1 MTKYYVY
8 DRLLGRYI
16 TNDKSNKLKTFDDQS
31 AVEYV
36 GKYAKDY
43 HRQLTDFALISKA
56 EYDANQLMI
65 EPLFESSMIEHVEFL
80 PQNGW
85 MAITTN
91 AIDSLYDAIVVYY
104 KNGMFN
110 DDGYTLNSEVEWA
123 VTEYLPEIK
132 KIVKH
137 YDCVLTDGFEIQTTK
152 QSELKALNQAL
163 TQLIQCITAISN
175 TVQYMEKAGLNQ

>member
-1 MTKYYVY
+1 MAKYYVY

-16 TNDKSNKLKTFDDQS
+16 TNDKSNKLKAFDDQS

-36 GKYAKDY
+36 GKYAKGH
-43 HRQLTDFALISKA
+43 HRQLTEFTLISKA

-91 AIDSLYDAIVVYY
+91 AIDTLHDAIVVYY
-104 KNGMFN
+104 RNGVFN

-137 YDCVLTDGFEIQTTK
+137 YDCVLTDDFEIQTKK
-152 QSELKALNQAL
+152 QNEPQALNRAL

-175 TVQYMEKAGLNQ
+175 VVWYLERKNQK

>member
-1 MTKYYVY
+1 MAKYYVY

-16 TNDKSNKLKTFDDQS
+16 TNDKSNKLKAFDDQS

-36 GKYAKDY
+36 SKYAKGH
-43 HRQLTDFALISKA
+43 HRQLTEFSLISKA

-85 MAITTN
+85 MVITTN
-91 AIDSLYDAIVVYY
+91 AIDTLHDAIVVYY
-104 KNGMFN
+104 RNGVFN
-110 DDGYTLNSEVEWA
+110 DDGYTLNSEVEWV

-137 YDCVLTDGFEIQTTK
+137 YDCVLTNDFEIQTKK
-152 QSELKALNQAL
+152 QNEPQELNRAL

-175 TVQYMEKAGLNQ
+175 AVWYLGRKNQK

>member
-16 TNDKSNKLKTFDDQS
+16 TNDKSDKLKVFNDQS

-36 GKYAKDY
+36 GKYAKDN
-43 HRQLTDFALISKA
+43 HRQLTDFVLISKA
-56 EYDANQLMI
+56 EYDVNYLMI
-65 EPLFESSMIEHVEFL
+65 EPLFESSMIEHVDFL

-104 KNGMFN
+104 RNGVFN

-137 YDCVLTDGFEIQTTK
+137 YDCVLTDDFEIQTTK
-152 QSELKALNQAL
+152 QSEPQALNQAL

-175 TVQYMEKAGLNQ
+175 VVRYMEKVGRNL

>member
-8 DRLLGRYI
+8 DRLLGKYL
-16 TNDKSNKLKTFDDQS
+16 TNTQNNKLIAFNDQS
-31 AVEYV
+31 AI
-36 GKYAKDY
+36 KHINKLAKINN
-43 HRQLTDFALISKA
+43 RQLSEYELVSKA
-56 EYDANQLMI
+56 EYETNSLKAQ
-65 EPLFESSMIEHVEFL
+65 PLFESSIVEYIEFL

-91 AIDSLYDAIVVYY
+91 AIDSLHDSIVVYY
-104 KNGMFN
+104 RNGVFN

-137 YDCVLTDGFEIQTTK
+137 YDCVLTDDFEIQTTK
-152 QSELKALNQAL
+152 QSELQALNQAL

-175 TVQYMEKAGLNQ
+175 VVRYMEKVGRK

>member
-16 TNDKSNKLKTFDDQS
+16 TDDKSNKLKVFDDQS

-36 GKYAKDY
+36 GKYARDN

-56 EYDANQLMI
+56 EYDVNQLMI
-65 EPLFESSMIEHVEFL
+65 EPFFESSMIEHVEFL

-85 MAITTN
+85 TAITTN
-91 AIDSLYDAIVVYY
+91 AIDTLHDAIIVYY
-104 KNGMFN
+104 RNGVFN

-123 VTEYLPEIK
+123 LAEYLLEIK

-137 YDCVLTDGFEIQTTK
+137 YDCVLTNDFEIQTK
-152 QSELKALNQAL
+152 KRNEPQELNRALM
-163 TQLIQCITAISN
+163 QLIQCITAISN
-175 TVQYMEKAGLNQ
+175 AVKFIEKARRK

>member
-16 TNDKSNKLKTFDDQS
+16 TNDKSNKLKAFDDQS
-31 AVEYV
+31 AVEYIS
-36 GKYAKDY
+36 KYAKGH
-43 HRQLTDFALISKA
+43 HRQLTEFTLISKA

-91 AIDSLYDAIVVYY
+91 AIDTLHDAIVIYY
-104 KNGMFN
+104 RNGVFS
-110 DDGYTLNSEVEWA
+110 DDGYTLDSEVEWA
-123 VTEYLPEIK
+123 LAEYLLEIK
-132 KIVKH
+132 KVVKH
-137 YDCVLTDGFEIQTTK
+137 YDCVLTNNFEIQTKK
-152 QSELKALNQAL
+152 QSEPQELNRAL

-175 TVQYMEKAGLNQ
+175 AVKFMEKVG

>member
-1 MTKYYVY
+1 MAKYYVY

-36 GKYAKDY
+36 SKYAKDH
-43 HRQLTDFALISKA
+43 HRQLTEFTLISKA
-56 EYDANQLMI
+56 EYDANRLMI

-91 AIDSLYDAIVVYY
+91 AIDTLHDAIVVYY
-104 KNGMFN
+104 RNGVFN

-123 VTEYLPEIK
+123 LADYLLEIK

-137 YDCVLTDGFEIQTTK
+137 YDCVLTNNFEIQTKK
-152 QSELKALNQAL
+152 QSKPQELNRAL
-163 TQLIQCITAISN
+163 TQSIQCITAISN
-175 TVQYMEKAGLNQ
+175 TVKFMEKAGRN

>member
-1 MTKYYVY
+1 MTKYYIY

-16 TNDKSNKLKTFDDQS
+16 TNDKSNKLKVFDDQS
-31 AVEYV
+31 VVEYV
-36 GKYAKDY
+36 SKYAKDN
-43 HRQLTDFALISKA
+43 HRQLTEFSLISKA

-91 AIDSLYDAIVVYY
+91 AIDTLHDAIVVYY
-104 KNGMFN
+104 RNGVFN

-123 VTEYLPEIK
+123 LADYLLEIK

-137 YDCVLTDGFEIQTTK
+137 YDCVLTNNFEIQTKK
-152 QSELKALNQAL
+152 QSKPQELNRAL
-163 TQLIQCITAISN
+163 TQSIQCITAISN
-175 TVQYMEKAGLNQ
+175 TVKFMEKAGRN

>member
-16 TNDKSNKLKTFDDQS
+16 TNDKSNKLKAFDDQS
-31 AVEYV
+31 AVEYIC
-36 GKYAKDY
+36 KYAKGH
-43 HRQLTDFALISKA
+43 HRQLTEFTLISKA

-65 EPLFESSMIEHVEFL
+65 EPFFESNMIEHVEFL

-91 AIDSLYDAIVVYY
+91 AIDSLHDAIVVYY
-104 KNGMFN
+104 RNGVFN

-123 VTEYLPEIK
+123 VAEYLPEIK
-132 KIVKH
+132 KVVKH
-137 YDCVLTDGFEIQTTK
+137 YDCVLTNNFEIQTKK
-152 QSELKALNQAL
+152 QSEPQELNKALM
-163 TQLIQCITAISN
+163 QLIQCITAISN
-175 TVQYMEKAGLNQ
+175 AVKFMEKAGRN

>member
-1 MTKYYVY
+1 MTRYYVY

-16 TNDKSNKLKTFDDQS
+16 TNDKSNKLKVFNDQS

-36 GKYAKDY
+36 GKYARDN
-43 HRQLTDFALISKA
+43 HRQLTEFALISKA

-65 EPLFESSMIEHVEFL
+65 EPFFESSMIEHVGFL

-85 MAITTN
+85 TAIITN
-91 AIDSLYDAIVVYY
+91 AIDSLRDAIVVYY
-104 KNGMFN
+104 RNGVFN

-123 VTEYLPEIK
+123 VTEYLAEIK

-137 YDCVLTDGFEIQTTK
+137 YDCVLTDDFEIQTKK
-152 QSELKALNQAL
+152 QNEPQELNKALM
-163 TQLIQCITAISN
+163 QLIQCITAISN
-175 TVQYMEKAGLNQ
+175 TVQYMEKAGQNQ

>member
-16 TNDKSNKLKTFDDQS
+16 TNDKSDKLKVFNDKS

-36 GKYAKDY
+36 GRYAKDN

-104 KNGMFN
+104 KNGVFN

-132 KIVKH
+132 KIVKY
-137 YDCVLTDGFEIQTTK
+137 YDCVLTDDFEIQTTK
-152 QSELKALNQAL
+152 QSEPKALNQVL

-175 TVQYMEKAGLNQ
+175 TVQYMEKAGQKQ